1 MDLAS
6 HQMTTL
12 TITAADLD
20 AYGFYAGSADV
31 SNYQGHI
38 EIVADL
44 GWVRFKASLG
54 ATGSIC
60 AFAGSGIEAGWG
72 IKAGFSISAKIL
84 TARLRIFAGLC
95 AWRLPTPEEMQIHVE
110 VLSGTVAFGE
120 VVSPAKD
127 GGA

>member
-31 SNYQGHI
+31 SNYQGNI

-54 ATGSIC
+54 ATGSIF
-60 AFAGSGIEAGWG
+60 AFAGSGIKAGEGIKAGSGIEAGWG
-72 IKAGFSISAKIL
+72 IEAEIGRA
-84 TARLRIFAGLC
+84 
-95 AWRLPTPEEMQIHVE
+95 HV
-110 VLSGTVAFGE
+110 
-120 VVSPAKD
+120 
-127 GGA
+127 